1 MTGTTA
7 NPARHTQAEM
17 GVQASPSPQPQGG
30 QLEEQ
35 VWRLLLSED
44 PIRIIGEIPVEDR
57 EKLIDEVNQV
67 GYSLSLAIL
76 FSHCVHIGV

>member
-1 MTGTTA
+1 MAGTTA
-7 NPARHTQAEM
+7 NPTRHTQAEM
-17 GVQASPSPQPQGG
+17 GVQASPNPQPQGG
-30 QLEEQ
+30 QLGER

-57 EKLIDEVNQV
+57 ERLIDEVNQV
-67 GYSLSLAIL
+67 RYSLSLAIL